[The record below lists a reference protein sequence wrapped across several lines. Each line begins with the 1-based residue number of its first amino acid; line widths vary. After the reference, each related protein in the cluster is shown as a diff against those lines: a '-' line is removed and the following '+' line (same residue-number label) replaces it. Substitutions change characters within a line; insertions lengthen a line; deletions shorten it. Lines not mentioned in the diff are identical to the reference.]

1 MERGIKLIIANNIR
15 IDWDRVDEI
24 IGKSGNLHAARFL
37 IEEYGIP
44 LIDARLSVEDYSQKD
59 FIGCIGGDL
68 YNYLV
73 STLEIKTRNI
83 DSVYIEM
90 GSVYF
95 PCFYIGIKTEGYA
108 DCGIAKVR
116 GGFSRENYQRLSSV
130 IYEILQVNIE
140 NRTGL

>member
-1 MERGIKLIIANNIR
+1 MEREFKLMIVNNIR
-15 IDWDRVDEI
+15 IDWDSVDGI
-24 IGKSGNLHAARFL
+24 IRESGNLQAARFL

-44 LIDARLSVEDYSQKD
+44 LMDARLSVEDYSQKD
-59 FIGCIGGDL
+59 FIGCIGECL
-68 YNYLV
+68 YDYLV
-73 STLEIKTRNI
+73 SKLEIKTRNI

-108 DCGIAKVR
+108 DCGIAKVQ
-116 GGFSRENYQRLSSV
+116 GAFSRENYQQVSSV
-130 IYEILQVNIE
+130 VYEMLQVDIE